1 MAAVLDESIS
11 YQMVWVSAPLTLVL
25 FAIGLVVWFAFARC
39 AYCSR
44 ARYRWENTA
53 VLVLFTMNIIWLYT
67 NQAVGHMD
75 GRRALSYRGL
85 GAQVAGTDYKR
96 SPASAGPPTTRSSAS
111 RAGISYCFSVV
122 GPVARAQCIE
132 GARRF
137 LQTVALVVAAFYV
150 FPVIA
155 VFVFNY
161 FTTVEQVP
169 GAELCQYRSV
179 YL

>member
-1 MAAVLDESIS
+1 VGERTLD
-11 YQMVWVSAPLTLVL
+11 ARPLRHWPRGVVCFRALRVL
-25 FAIGLVVWFAFARC
+25 FPCTLPLGEHRRSC
-39 AYCSR
+39 ALHHEHHLALHEPGY
-44 ARYRWENTA
+44 A
-53 VLVLFTMNIIWLYT
+53 V
-67 NQAVGHMD
+67 VGHMD

>member
-67 NQAVGHMD
+67 NQATLLWDTWTD
-75 GRRALSYRGL
+75 GELSR
-85 GAQVAGTDYKR
+85 
-96 SPASAGPPTTRSSAS
+96 
-111 RAGISYCFSVV
+111 
-122 GPVARAQCIE
+122 
-132 GARRF
+132 
-137 LQTVALVVAAFYV
+137 TVAWVHK
-150 FPVIA
+150 
-155 VFVFNY
+155 
-161 FTTVEQVP
+161 
-169 GAELCQYRSV
+169 
-179 YL
+179 